1 MKGKPTME
9 QSPSATWRLF
19 PSQKLW
25 AFEEPESQ
33 SNFGPKEG
41 KKKSKKQRER

>member
-19 PSQKLW
+19 LSQKLW
-25 AFEEPESQ
+25 AFEEPESH
-33 SNFGPKEG
+33 SNFGPKEE
-41 KKKSKKQRER
+41 KKTERERE